1 MSALRIGLIGDR
13 DEEVAAHHAIP
24 LALGLAAAALAV
36 DVDVA
41 WIATDAVGSARD
53 LAHLDGLWC
62 VPGSPYRTMDG
73 ALAAIRYAREENVPF
88 MGTCGGFQHVVVEYA
103 RNVLGWSDADHAESS
118 PDSPRAVVVPLS
130 CALVEVRDGV
140 HLVEGSRIREA
151 YGADRIDEAY
161 HCRFG
166 LSRDFRDAIADGPLR
181 VTGVDDQGDARAIEL
196 DVHRFFVATLFQ
208 HERVALVGACPPL
221 ARAFVD
227 AIATR
232 VRATAAA

>member
-1 MSALRIGLIGDR
+1 MPALRIGLIGDR
-13 DEEVAAHHAIP
+13 DEDIAAHHAIP
-24 LALGLAAAALAV
+24 LALGFAAANCAV

-41 WIATDAVGSARD
+41 WIATDSVGSARD

-62 VPGSPYRTMDG
+62 VPGSPYRNMDG
-73 ALAAIRYAREENVPF
+73 ALTAIRYAREENVPF
-88 MGTCGGFQHVVVEYA
+88 MGTCGGFQHSVVEYA
-103 RNVLGWSDADHAESS
+103 RNVLGWRDADHAESS
-118 PDSPRAVVVPLS
+118 PDAPRAVIVPLS

-166 LSRDFRDAIADGPLR
+166 LSADFREAIANGSLR
-181 VTGVDDQGDARAIEL
+181 VTGTDDKGDARAIEL
-196 DVHRFFVATLFQ
+196 DGHRFFVATLFQ